1 MVGEE
6 VIDELSLME
15 LLLTM
20 PGDVDEDDFG
30 PGIGADLF
38 PIKFSDI
45 LGGRTGAIFPDCVS
59 TFWAGSVHLQ
69 PVAVHL

>member
-6 VIDELSLME
+6 VMDELSLME
-15 LLLTM
+15 LLLIM
-20 PGDVDEDDFG
+20 PGDDEDVFG
-30 PGIGADLF
+30 PGIGADLL

-45 LGGRTGAIFPDCVS
+45 LGGRTGAMFPDCVS
-59 TFWAGSVHLQ
+59 KFCVVSVHLQ

>member
-1 MVGEE
+1 MVGED

-20 PGDVDEDDFG
+20 PGDDEDVLG
-30 PGIGADLF
+30 PGIGADF
-38 PIKFSDI
+38 PPIKFSDI
-45 LGGRTGAIFPDCVS
+45 LGGKTGAMFADWVSKFCV
-59 TFWAGSVHLQ
+59 GSGHLQ